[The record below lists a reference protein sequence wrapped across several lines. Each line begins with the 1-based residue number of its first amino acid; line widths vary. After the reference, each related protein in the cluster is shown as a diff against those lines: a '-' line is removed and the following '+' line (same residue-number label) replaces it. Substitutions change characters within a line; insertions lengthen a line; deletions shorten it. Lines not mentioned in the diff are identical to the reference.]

1 MVKMLRPAVAE
12 FFKDFKQNL
21 KMIILLISHRVDK
34 SLYII
39 IRETP
44 HGSSQILRDIDRSP
58 IPTKEKFF
66 IQAFIG
72 KVAPYRAIFFGEEN
86 AFVQTFFYQI
96 FTQKVSLA
104 FILNLVKIYSK
115 AFISFRKSCIN
126 PSVHFFPK
134 VSYFFI
140 AIFPVQK
147 HFLSL

>member
-1 MVKMLRPAVAE
+1 MVKVLRPAVAE

-44 HGSSQILRDIDRSP
+44 HCSSQILRHIDRSP

-86 AFVQTFFYQI
+86 TFVQSFFYQI

-104 FILNLVKIYSK
+104 FVLNLVKIYSK
-115 AFISFRKSCIN
+115 SLISFRKPCIN
-126 PSVHFFPK
+126 PSVHFLPK

>member
-1 MVKMLRPAVAE
+1 MVKVLRPAVTE

-44 HGSSQILRDIDRSP
+44 YCCSQILRDIDRST
-58 IPTKEKFF
+58 ITTKKEFL
-66 IQAFIG
+66 IQAFIS
-72 KVAPYRAIFFGEEN
+72 KVAPHRAIFFGEEN
-86 AFVQTFFYQI
+86 TFVQSFFYQI

-104 FILNLVKIYSK
+104 FVLYLVKIYSK
-115 AFISFRKSCIN
+115 ALISFCKPCIN
-126 PSVHFFPK
+126 PSVHFLPK

>member
-1 MVKMLRPAVAE
+1 MVKVFRPAVTE

-21 KMIILLISHRVDK
+21 KMIILFISHRVDK

-39 IRETP
+39 IHETP
-44 HGSSQILRDIDRSP
+44 YCRSQILRDIDRSA
-58 IPTKEKFF
+58 IPTKEKFL

-104 FILNLVKIYSK
+104 FVLNLVKIYSK
-115 AFISFRKSCIN
+115 ALISFRKSRIN